1 MNLIDLSGTHH
12 HHQTKKSEVTHT
24 HKGVVE
30 ATGFRLNFQ
39 PVFQILE
46 NRILHNKITVNLACH
61 FTVHRQSF
69 LSLSRFNP
77 PKVEYG
83 IKN

>member
-1 MNLIDLSGTHH
+1 MRILWIWLIYQAH
-12 HHQTKKSEVTHT
+12 HHQTKKSEVTHTHT

-46 NRILHNKITVNLACH
+46 NRILHNKITVNLACPV
-61 FTVHRQSF
+61 TKF
-69 LSLSRFNP
+69 LVRG
-77 PKVEYG
+77 G
-83 IKN
+83 ISIHQNI

>member
-1 MNLIDLSGTHH
+1 MNLIDLSGTPPPNQEERSH
-12 HHQTKKSEVTHT
+12 THT

-46 NRILHNKITVNLACH
+46 NRILHNKITVNLACP
-61 FTVHRQSF
+61 FTVQ
-69 LSLSRFNP
+69 
-77 PKVEYG
+77 
-83 IKN
+83 